1 MLSGLEGVQEVYM
14 LVARDLDIMFKLRL
28 NAISSRQT
36 SNTQCSSFLYSVT
49 NAERYSKVVSFYLL
63 ALSHQEQ
70 KLEYSL

>member
-1 MLSGLEGVQEVYM
+1 M
-14 LVARDLDIMFKLRL
+14 LVARDLDIMFKRRL

-49 NAERYSKVVSFYLL
+49 NAERYSRLVSFYLL
-63 ALSHQEQ
+63 TFSHQEQ